1 MSNFSCS
8 VIGIDWE
15 YIGEIEKVSWP
26 LNRVDLKKSNT
37 QLIQMRNG
45 MGKTTTIHLL
55 RHIFSGT
62 DPPESLLSRA
72 RFAGGKKSKLGE
84 KYVKKGK
91 LSAKLDINGEQWT
104 IGINMNFENLSSK
117 FFHVNPASGNLPGW
131 DAPSSFRRLFHQNDA
146 FTELFIVDTQEA
158 GGRQTSLNK
167 EIIDGAI
174 TGVTNLD
181 SLNELILEIK
191 KTYDNMIIKAGKDPG
206 KRKMTMYDKA
216 VKKIDKLIITAE
228 EGKKINLT
236 GLMNTKED
244 LKEAKNEKEK
254 LKAKSKMK
262 DIINN
267 LDKEVAVLEK
277 GLGLAV
283 VKLKN
288 SYYSPTHL
296 PEDFWKGVTS
306 LYEELHNLA
315 IPQAITQ
322 EVVRRIRKDK
332 ICICGTRIKPG
343 SGMEKHLKDF
353 EKHCI
358 NSDIQEEALAIKNSI
373 LTSKYGDDAEA
384 LSKEIIE
391 LKKEIKKKGS
401 EIKTQTLR
409 MGKGVAEQIEKLDS
423 RITELT
429 IDQKEKEEWDS
440 LYSCIDAKIITETS
454 IAGNAILKGGALSS
468 EPTDYDDCL
477 VISVLKRG
485 KNHFENKR
493 DELSGIVEYGNNTE
507 NVCELIEKTI
517 ELTLNY
523 LREHLLLEI
532 NKHLKPFQSGQL
544 TVQSL
549 DDGVK
554 YVDAQGHTRGGSN
567 TGAELAT
574 QYSIVLALSNMT
586 ECKVPLIIDNPTKGL
601 DGNANSY
608 FKSNIPDKVIQLLLI
623 IIPTERLMLKNLIK
637 KSKSASTLY
646 RENEE
651 KSGLDPGDKMPTG
664 KVIISEDRSWFNGY
678 NPPEK

>member
-1 MSNFSCS
+1 MSKFSCS

-26 LNRVDLKKSNT
+26 LNRFDLKKSNT

-84 KYVKKGK
+84 KYAKKGK
-91 LSAKLDINGEQWT
+91 LSAKLDINGEEWT

-131 DAPSSFRRLFHQNDA
+131 DAPSSFKRLFHHNNA

-191 KTYDNMIIKAGKDPG
+191 KTYDNMIKKAGKDPG
-206 KRKMTMYDKA
+206 KRKMAMYDKA
-216 VKKIDKLIITAE
+216 VKRIDRLIISAE
-228 EGKKINLT
+228 KNRKINLT
-236 GLMNTKED
+236 DLENTKND
-244 LKEAKNEKEK
+244 LKTAKKKKNE
-254 LKAKSKMK
+254 LKGKSK
-262 DIINN
+262 I
-267 LDKEVAVLEK
+267 KEVINELEK
-277 GLGLAV
+277 KVAGLEKDLGRSV

-288 SYYSPTHL
+288 AYYSPTHL
-296 PEDFWKGVTS
+296 PEDFWKGVAS
-306 LYEELHNLA
+306 LYGELHDLA

-322 EVVRRIRKDK
+322 EVIRRIRKDK
-332 ICICGTRIKPG
+332 LCICGTKIKPG

-358 NSDIQEEALAIKNSI
+358 NSDVQEEALAIKNSI
-373 LTSKYGDDAEA
+373 LTSKYDDDAED
-384 LSKEIIE
+384 LSEEIIN
-391 LKKEIKKKGS
+391 LKKKIKKRRS

-409 MGKGVAEQIEKLDS
+409 MGKGVADKIEKLNEL
-423 RITELT
+423 ITDLT
-429 IDQKEKEEWDS
+429 TKKRDNEYFEEV
-440 LYSCIDAKIITETS
+440 YSCIDAKIIPS
-454 IAGNAILKGGALSS
+454 YAGNAILNGGALSS

-485 KNHFENKR
+485 KKHFEKKR
-493 DELSGIVEYGNNTE
+493 DDLSGIVEYGKNTE
-507 NVCELIEKTI
+507 NVCELIKKTV
-517 ELTLNY
+517 ELTLNE
-523 LREHLLLEI
+523 LRQHLLLEI

-544 TVQSL
+544 TVRSL
-549 DDGVK
+549 DDGVE
-554 YVDAQGHTRGGSN
+554 YIDAQGHIRGGSN

-574 QYSIVLALSNMT
+574 QYSILLALSNMT

-637 KSKSASTLY
+637 KSKSASTLH

-651 KSGLDPGDKMPTG
+651 MSGLDPGDKMPTG
-664 KVIISEDRSWFNGY
+664 KVIISEDKSWFNGY